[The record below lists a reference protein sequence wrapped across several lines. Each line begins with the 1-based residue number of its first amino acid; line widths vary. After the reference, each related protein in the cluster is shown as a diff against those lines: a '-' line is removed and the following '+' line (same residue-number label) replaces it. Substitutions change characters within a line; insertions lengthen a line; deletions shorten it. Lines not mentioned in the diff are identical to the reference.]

1 MKGIFIAYD
10 QAYNMDIADAIQKIG
25 VRGFTMWQDIAGR
38 GSETGEPHLG
48 SHAWPTMNNAM
59 LTFVPDDKVD
69 EIMAQLRAMDEET
82 PDLGRIFTPSVLPV
96 TDSLPAKIRPTAW
109 IAWGKIRSAPCAR
122 KQSYAVDSPSHSSL
136 RWTRLSA

>member
-10 QAYNMDIADAIQKIG
+10 QAYNMEIADAMQEMG

-48 SHAWPTMNNAM
+48 NHAWPTMNNAI

-69 EIMAQLRAMDEET
+69 EILSMVRAKDEET
-82 PDLGRIFTPSVLPV
+82 PALGLRAF
-96 TDSLPAKIRPTAW
+96 AW
-109 IAWGKIRSAPCAR
+109 
-122 KQSYAVDSPSHSSL
+122 AVEKYY
-136 RWTRLSA
+136 